1 MNAWFL
7 KEIDIAVVSLV
18 GGNSAISEATTSIE
32 VQIEPLVH
40 IF

>member
-18 GGNSAISEATTSIE
+18 GGNSAISDATLSIE
-32 VQIEPLVH
+32 CKLNH
-40 IF
+40 WFIFF